1 MWVWRVCVM
10 CYTLKRVLLVEGVR
24 VRLWPFLPLK
34 PTQNQTKPKPNQ
46 NLPPPSALCIAA
58 IACLSKQESART
70 GNALGLIG
78 VTGGVV
84 ATLGGM
90 EADAGTYAQVCGGA
104 GAVCDMWVCL

>member
-1 MWVWRVCVM
+1 MARAS
-10 CYTLKRVLLVEGVR
+10 KA
-24 VRLWPFLPLK
+24 WPAPPQPGSRP
-34 PTQNQTKPKPNQ
+34 PTAPPSRSR
-46 NLPPPSALCIAA
+46 LPPPPPARSALCIAA

-90 EADAGTYAQVCGGA
+90 QADAGTYAQVGPRGA
-104 GAVCDMWVCL
+104 EYDR